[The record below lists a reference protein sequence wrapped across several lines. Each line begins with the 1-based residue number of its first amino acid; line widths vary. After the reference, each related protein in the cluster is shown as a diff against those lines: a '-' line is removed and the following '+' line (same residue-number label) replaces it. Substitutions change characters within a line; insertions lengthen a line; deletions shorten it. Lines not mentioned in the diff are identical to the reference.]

1 MNKQR
6 HYTYRITWSKPDNE
20 YVGLCLEFPSLSFL
34 ANTRMKALDGIIH
47 LVDEVVADLLRSG
60 EQVPEALAEKQ
71 FSGKFQVR
79 IPPEQHRKLAIKAAE
94 MGVSLNRYI
103 SSKLLD

>member
-1 MNKQR
+1 MV
-6 HYTYRITWSKPDNE
+6 E
-20 YVGLCLEFPSLSFL
+20 
-34 ANTRMKALDGIIH
+34 
-47 LVDEVVADLLRSG
+47 EVVTDMQKNN
-60 EQVPEALAEKQ
+60 EEVPEALAEKH

-79 IPPEQHRKLAIKAAE
+79 IPPEQHRKLAMKAAE